1 MERSDKLDHL
11 VSQIST
17 SQFAD
22 PFPSEYATR
31 DQVETLRDA
40 VDGLR
45 LDMGNARGAII
56 AVLKDR
62 LDAIDARLAAL
73 EAK

>member
-1 MERSDKLDHL
+1 MAHL
-11 VSQIST
+11 
-17 SQFAD
+17 
-22 PFPSEYATR
+22 
-31 DQVETLRDA
+31 A